1 MADSKERVSNE
12 ILGIKGLQEK
22 YTAKYVRSG
31 GVMIS
36 GLGWAGLFIAGL
48 R

>member
-1 MADSKERVSNE
+1 MRSWESKGYGKS
-12 ILGIKGLQEK
+12 ILQ
-22 YTAKYVRSG
+22 SG